1 MDFGG
6 LNWAMMTIAGVLVL
20 AAALIWA
27 SLRNRSS
34 QPRIQDSEEAT
45 RRLYEAEERE
55 HRGESDHVP

>member
-6 LNWAMMTIAGVLVL
+6 LNWAMMTIAGVVVL
-20 AAALIWA
+20 AAVLIWA

-34 QPRIQDSEEAT
+34 RPRMEDSEEAT
-45 RRLYEAEERE
+45 RRLYEEEERE